1 MEMGARDVVVDRRT
15 GLMITVADP
24 ALLARVLHTLRGDG
38 ARAMPV
44 PDGYLAARD
53 GEPLPRRADR

>member
-1 MEMGARDVVVDRRT
+1 METGARDVVVDRRT
-15 GLMITVADP
+15 GLIVAVADP
-24 ALLARVLHTLRGDG
+24 ALLARVLHGLRGDD

-44 PDGYLAARD
+44 PDGYLTAWD